1 MALPSQACSW
11 IQSSSMKRME
21 FFEIIAPVSDKLY
34 RFAFNLIP
42 DDLQAE
48 QLVIDAFNA
57 FLIKEKKNI
66 LSKEFEMQ
74 DKKSLQLLRRSF
86 FKGILSYMSEIG
98 ARRSMQL
105 MEQMKLTRPAEFTNF
120 FGLDAKVRA
129 VLTLRYDFQF
139 TVVEIE
145 DILHMPRYEVIEKLH
160 NGRFL
165 LVNTLNQGAQL

>member
-1 MALPSQACSW
+1 
-11 IQSSSMKRME
+11 ME
-21 FFEIIAPVSDKLY
+21 FLEIVSPLSDKLY

-66 LSKEFEMQ
+66 LFKELESQ
-74 DKKSLQLLRRSF
+74 DKKSLQLLRRSY
-86 FKGILSYMSEIG
+86 FKAMLSYMAEIG
-98 ARRSMQL
+98 ARRSIQL
-105 MEQMKLTRPAEFTNF
+105 MEQMKLSRPAEFNNF
-120 FGLDAKVRA
+120 FGLEAKVRA

-165 LVNTLNQGAQL
+165 LVNTLNQGAQV